1 MKYYKIFRSKHK
13 PYLSTNTTATASI
26 PTNEDEAAQVIPPV
40 KDTVS
45 PTTTTTTTTISASAS
60 VSASESAVEEKKLEM
75 SLSQKSV
82 DKQWNLLGPYLG
94 QYIVYTGENHAWLL
108 S

>member
-1 MKYYKIFRSKHK
+1 MDDEVAQPIAPAKG
-13 PYLSTNTTATASI
+13 TAS
-26 PTNEDEAAQVIPPV
+26 PTAS
-40 KDTVS
+40 TS
-45 PTTTTTTTTISASAS
+45 TTTSAPASTSIST
-60 VSASESAVEEKKLEM
+60 SETAVEEKRLEM

-94 QYIVYTGENHAWLL
+94 QYIIYTGENHAWLL